1 METRRRSVVK
11 AIVWNVMGLVT
22 MTAVG
27 LIATGSATV
36 GGVVALVNTAIGL
49 TMYVIYERVW
59 AGISWGRNG

>member
-1 METRRRSVVK
+1 METRQRSVVK

-22 MTAVG
+22 MTVVG

-36 GGVVALVNTAIGL
+36 GGAVAVVNTAIGL
-49 TMYVIYERVW
+49 TMYLIYERVW